1 MLLIAKQRQASQTT
15 IHAQHRRACIAVR
28 RLGAVDWMLARDAM
42 AGTGKASAI
51 PIRLTAVWDGRRRRS
66 SESSGGYGQQIPS
79 RTSPGREAV
88 ANFLGTKRS
97 IAPLFRPR
105 LREKSPF
112 ASTLRHGGLSRCES
126 SRNGGRNAGSSH
138 RYCRRG
144 SFGPDRREHYRA
156 ADGYRDE

>member
-1 MLLIAKQRQASQTT
+1 MDDGVVQVS
-15 IHAQHRRACIAVR
+15 RAA
-28 RLGAVDWMLARDAM
+28 AM
-42 AGTGKASAI
+42 AANTTADE
-51 PIRLTAVWDGRRRRS
+51 PRLQSRRELPRL
-66 SESSGGYGQQIPS
+66 
-79 RTSPGREAV
+79 EALNCV
-88 ANFLGTKRS
+88 FFVRA
-97 IAPLFRPR
+97 

-144 SFGPDRREHYRA
+144 SFDPDGREHCRA